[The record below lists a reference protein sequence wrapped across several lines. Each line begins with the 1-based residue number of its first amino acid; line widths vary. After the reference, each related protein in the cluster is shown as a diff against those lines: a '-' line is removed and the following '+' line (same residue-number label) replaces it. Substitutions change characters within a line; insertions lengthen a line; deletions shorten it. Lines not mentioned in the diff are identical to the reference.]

1 MKTQLNPR
9 KKLEDLIAE
18 GKGGMRPASSKKK
31 DK

>member
-18 GKGGMRPASSKKK
+18 GKVGRPVSSKKK